1 MKTKCHRLTTS
12 HFPRSARRHMWLT
25 MESFDR
31 NGKKK
36 KKKKKNKRI
45 RLSPADHGTLEE
57 YVLEGRSTRA
67 TTERPEP
74 VQGPP
79 EKYWDRYK
87 RNAAVQAVAPFD
99 KTCICAACNAGNSP
113 RYAPD
118 VTHETPRGRTNTSRL
133 VFQHYEWIFH
143 PPQPS
148 DLRPSYPQ

>member
-1 MKTKCHRLTTS
+1 MKTKRQSLTTS
-12 HFPRSARRHMWLT
+12 PFPRSARRHTWLT

-31 NGKKK
+31 ND

-45 RLSPADHGTLEE
+45 RLSQADHGTLEE
-57 YVLEGRSTRA
+57 HVQEVRSTRG
-67 TTERPEP
+67 TTERTEP
-74 VQGPP
+74 VQGSP

-99 KTCICAACNAGNSP
+99 KTCTCTACNAANSA

-118 VTHETPRGRTNTSRL
+118 VAHETAQRRTNTARL
-133 VFQHYEWIFH
+133 VFQHYEWIFD

-148 DLRPSYPQ
+148 NHHHDQ